1 MSIHQPMLALTFA
14 CLLFVTSAGADEFE
28 REAPADRNDPEVVFA
43 YQGDA
48 VLTQVGIDA
57 AFSRIAEEHR
67 LAFIRDGSKVDQM
80 VRNIMKTE
88 VLANDALEK
97 GFDEDPVVRERVI
110 QAAHM
115 ALAEAWI
122 DQIAENAPD
131 ADYEAMAYEDY
142 VANPEDYMT
151 PVYIDVTHIL
161 IGTESR
167 SNQDALAL
175 AQTVRERALESPG
188 SFTELVMEYSD
199 DPARDRNEGS
209 YLRVSRGQM
218 AKPFEDAAFALESE
232 GDISKPVATD
242 YGFHIIRLDKR
253 YEPRQRPFEDVREEA
268 VAAMEAGHRARYQ
281 QNYIQ
286 GLLAEGIVLPEGSVE
301 VMLKRYFG
309 ENLENA
315 PQY

>member
-1 MSIHQPMLALTFA
+1 MRILYPTLSLIAG
-14 CLLFVTSAGADEFE
+14 CLLLAQSVFADEFE
-28 REAPADRNDPEVVFA
+28 REIPADLNDPEVVFA

-57 AFSRIAEEHR
+57 AFSRIADEHR

-122 DQIAENAPD
+122 DQIAENAPE

-167 SNQDALAL
+167 SKADALAL
-175 AQTVRERALESPG
+175 AQTVRERALESPE

-199 DPARDRNEGS
+199 DPARDRNKGS

-218 AKPFEDAAFALESE
+218 ARPFEDAAFALESE
-232 GDISKPVATD
+232 GDISKPVGTD

-253 YEPRQRPFEDVREEA
+253 YEPRQRSFEDVREEA
-268 VAAMEAGHRARYQ
+268 VAAMEAQHRARYQ

>member
-28 REAPADRNDPEVVFA
+28 REAPADRSDPEVVFA
-43 YQGDA
+43 YQGEA
-48 VLTQVGIDA
+48 VLTQDGIDA
-57 AFSRIAEEHR
+57 AFSRIPREHR
-67 LAFIRDGSKVDQM
+67 LVFIRDGTKVDKL
-80 VRNIMKTE
+80 VRDIMKTE
-88 VLANDALEK
+88 VIAHDALENE
-97 GFDEDPVVRERVI
+97 FDENPVIRERMLL
-110 QAAHM
+110 AAHKT
-115 ALAEAWI
+115 LAEAWMEHI
-122 DQIAENAPD
+122 LESAPE
-131 ADYEAMAYEDY
+131 ADYEAIAYEDY
-142 VANPEDYMT
+142 IANPEDYMT

-161 IGTESR
+161 ISTESR
-167 SNQDALAL
+167 SDEEALAL
-175 AQTVRERALESPG
+175 AQTVRERALESPE

-199 DPARDRNEGS
+199 DPARDRNKGS
-209 YLRVSRGQM
+209 YLRVGRGQM

-232 GDISKPVATD
+232 GDISKPVGTG

-253 YEPRQRPFEDVREEA
+253 YEPRQRPFEDVRKEA
-268 VAAMEAGHRARYQ
+268 VAAMEAEHRARYQ